1 MKIAINVRYGGF
13 DVPGILVKRMMDQYG
28 LPVYDV
34 RHGLDNR
41 VRTDFRLIEYIEKH
55 GGDVSPCT
63 RLEVVDIPDEA
74 TDFRIEEY
82 DGAETVI
89 CVIDGKLVD
98 L

>member
-13 DVPGILVKRMMDQYG
+13 DVPDEFVKEFMDKYG
-28 LPVYDV
+28 LDEYDA

-41 VRTDFRLIEYIEKH
+41 VRTNFRLIEYIEKH
-55 GGDVSPCT
+55 GGEVSPCT